1 MYGEFIY
8 LYIGCLKFHN
18 LHVYNANSTS
28 IKSSF
33 LTLQCAILG
42 LRQSFRYLM
51 FTHVCSHGMYRI
63 NVKMFII
70 FLPITCKHGK
80 CSSFTFTLAEIDTF
94 ANPLYPYLVWNYFET
109 SIPFSN

>member
-33 LTLQCAILG
+33 LTLKCAILG

-63 NVKMFII
+63 NDKIFIPTHN
-70 FLPITCKHGK
+70 LQT
-80 CSSFTFTLAEIDTF
+80 
-94 ANPLYPYLVWNYFET
+94 W
-109 SIPFSN
+109 